1 MELDSKNTQAVLVA
15 QEIRT
20 LILNGVFT
28 PGQPLRQDALCERL
42 NVSRTPLR
50 HALQSLAEDG
60 LVEVAGFKGAR
71 VAILD
76 QGMVD
81 DLFQMRMLLE
91 PLALQSALPRLTKVD
106 FAKAEMV
113 LDAAEAEQEPSR
125 LSQLNW
131 DFHRALYGPSNRETL
146 MRTIQQI
153 NTASA
158 FAEVIAN
165 SIGARRSDSADEHR
179 RLLEACRAGDQAS
192 ASSLLTDHLRRAHV
206 AVQ

>member
-113 LDAAEAEQEPSR
+113 LDAAEAEQKPSR

>member
-1 MELDSKNTQAVLVA
+1 MELDPKNTQAVLVA